1 MRRLFHSRRGFYNNG
16 YDFLPL
22 TDGFVRNV
30 GLGWEDEFTF
40 LTDEVELAGYSDVC
54 ACGAS
59 DVMPCGKVM

>member
-1 MRRLFHSRRGFYNNG
+1 M
-16 YDFLPL
+16 PL

-30 GLGWEDEFTF
+30 GLGWGDEFTF